1 MIAALKSIIINMAC
15 VWGLEKAWPRVTSGQ
30 KFKIVVFIIMSVW
43 IPVKSGKTRETVDQF
58 HANVR
63 T

>member
-1 MIAALKSIIINMAC
+1 MFGAWKKH
-15 VWGLEKAWPRVTSGQ
+15 GLVSSDVTSGQ
-30 KFKIVVFIIMSVW
+30 KFKIVIFIIMSVW

-58 HANVR
+58 HANAR